1 MDIRN
6 ITDDFSVSPQIAEAD
21 LAAVREEG
29 FRSIICNRPDGEEAG
44 QPVFFELAGKA
55 QELGMETLSIP
66 IRGAPVAEADVA
78 AFRRALADLPKPIL
92 AYCRTGTRSAILWSL
107 AQENEMSLEEII
119 SATSRAGYDVA
130 PVLHAAIG
138 SSGPSATSTGAKR

>member
-1 MDIRN
+1 M
-6 ITDDFSVSPQIAEAD
+6 
-21 LAAVREEG
+21 
-29 FRSIICNRPDGEEAG
+29 
-44 QPVFFELAGKA
+44 
-55 QELGMETLSIP
+55 
-66 IRGAPVAEADVA
+66 A

-119 SATSRAGYDVA
+119 SATGRAGYDVA

-138 SSGPSATSTGAKR
+138 SSGPSATSTGVKR